1 MRFCAIFIFQTRS
14 RKEKNRMMKKFGMI
28 VGLIAVL
35 MCAPAVAWAEA
46 SSVRVDAQEV
56 PVNGNWFEYKMAE
69 GEYVYCPMVI
79 EDNGRLDVSVQI
91 NFEGSH
97 YVCFLDKNYEVIKRE
112 PIDGKGAAS
121 PTIINYSYYLTAGTY
136 YVRAESW
143 NGC

>member
-1 MRFCAIFIFQTRS
+1 
-14 RKEKNRMMKKFGMI
+14 MMKKFGMI

-69 GEYVYCPMVI
+69 GEYVYCPIVI

-97 YVCFLDKNYEVIKRE
+97 YVGQPE
-112 PIDGKGAAS
+112 S
-121 PTIINYSYYLTAGTY
+121 PPMAHRSYYIRY
-136 YVRAESW
+136 WCNNWKIS
-143 NGC
+143 